1 MDRRSFINQ
10 NYLNNSS
17 RCNSEVCAC
26 DEATFLKKGQL
37 KKIKPFHLVV
47 ITIQA
52 FITAAAIFLII
63 KSDVIRTE
71 IISERNQNAISCS
84 PNSNDK
90 IFNTDRQPADDSN
103 GNSCPHQFGAACF
116 LCFSSKRN
124 KIHNC

>member
-26 DEATFLKKGQL
+26 DEATFLKKGQF

-47 ITIQA
+47 ITILA
-52 FITAAAIFLII
+52 FTTAASFLII

-71 IISERNQNAISCS
+71 IISEGNQNAISCS

-90 IFNTDRQPADDSN
+90 IFNTDRQPADDNN
-103 GNSCPHQFGAACF
+103 GNSCPHQFGAICI
-116 LCFSSKRN
+116 LYQNNSNHKKNHVC
-124 KIHNC
+124 